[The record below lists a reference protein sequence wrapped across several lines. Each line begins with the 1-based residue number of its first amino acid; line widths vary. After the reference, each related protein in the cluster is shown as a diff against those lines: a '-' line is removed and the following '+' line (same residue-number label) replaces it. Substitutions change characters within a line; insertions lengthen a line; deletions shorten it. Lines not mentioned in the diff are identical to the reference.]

1 MVRMIVYLIIGA
13 LVVLFASQNLEI
25 VPVYIFTG
33 RAIEVPLIMIVA
45 VSFFAGFVAA
55 IVGVIQKAI
64 RRHKRK
70 SRVIIDPRR
79 NM

>member
-1 MVRMIVYLIIGA
+1 MLRMIVYLFIGA
-13 LVVLFASQNLEI
+13 SVVLFASQNLEI

-45 VSFFAGFVAA
+45 VSFFAGFVTA
-55 IVGVIQKAI
+55 IIGVIQKAV

-70 SRVIIDPRR
+70 GRVMIDPRR
-79 NM
+79 SM

>member
-1 MVRMIVYLIIGA
+1 MIVYLFIGA
-13 LVVLFASQNLEI
+13 SVVLFASQNLEI

-45 VSFFAGFVAA
+45 VSFFAGFVTA
-55 IVGVIQKAI
+55 IFGVIQKAV

-70 SRVIIDPRR
+70 SRVMIDPRR
-79 NM
+79 SM